1 MLSSVLISSIFQ
13 GVERVRQGGGVMS
26 LLTLRG
32 NSAAAN
38 AAATAVKPKSE
49 LRPNPDFA
57 ETEADDLAD
66 ILHKFIRVAG
76 QVRDGHFNAF
86 FASFASQI
94 CIAFQCEYSCETC
107 ANPGTMQT

>member
-1 MLSSVLISSIFQ
+1 
-13 GVERVRQGGGVMS
+13 MS

-38 AAATAVKPKSE
+38 AAAAAVKPKSE

-66 ILHKFIRVAG
+66 ILQKFIRVAG
-76 QVRDGHFNAF
+76 QVGWPLQTL
-86 FASFASQI
+86 FASFASRKF
-94 CIAFQCEYSCETC
+94 ASHF
-107 ANPGTMQT
+107 M